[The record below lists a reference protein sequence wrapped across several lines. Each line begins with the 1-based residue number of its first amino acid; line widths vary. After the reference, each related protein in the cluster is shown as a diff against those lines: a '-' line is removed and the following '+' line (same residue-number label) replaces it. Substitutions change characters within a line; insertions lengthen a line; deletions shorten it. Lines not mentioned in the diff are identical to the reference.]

1 MMRFCGASSIPSWT
15 ALFLHFLFAL
25 HAYKPNNSC
34 LTFLFLCSISTETM
48 HMTRQHFHAFKSSGC
63 QRVTVT
69 VRRNS
74 RNRTTGKSIFFCCL
88 NIVQL
93 EPRHADRITP
103 HISRPPLFHAPGI
116 LFYTHLAVIK
126 HEALGI
132 FRISV
137 TFGRVWSAFLWVWM
151 ELRGRSSHQKFM

>member
-1 MMRFCGASSIPSWT
+1 MQARYLHGQLYFSISYLLCT
-15 ALFLHFLFAL
+15 LTNQIIHAQHFYSCALFPLRRCIWLV
-25 HAYKPNNSC
+25 
-34 LTFLFLCSISTETM
+34 SISMPLKAVDVNVSPSQCAGTVGIAQQE
-48 HMTRQHFHAFKSSGC
+48 
-63 QRVTVT
+63 RV
-69 VRRNS
+69 
-74 RNRTTGKSIFFCCL
+74 FFCCL

-93 EPRHADRITP
+93 EPRHADRVTP

-151 ELRGRSSHQKFM
+151 ELRGRSSHQTFM